1 MQQYNGDKKLIF
13 NEIMMMSA
21 LYSTNTFSSQK
32 QQSAHRHVA
41 PLGHIIMIPIQP
53 VFVFSS

>member
-1 MQQYNGDKKLIF
+1 MQLYNGDKKLIF

-21 LYSTNTFSSQK
+21 LYSTNTLSSQK

-41 PLGHIIMIPIQP
+41 PLGHIITIPIQP
-53 VFVFSS
+53 VFASSS